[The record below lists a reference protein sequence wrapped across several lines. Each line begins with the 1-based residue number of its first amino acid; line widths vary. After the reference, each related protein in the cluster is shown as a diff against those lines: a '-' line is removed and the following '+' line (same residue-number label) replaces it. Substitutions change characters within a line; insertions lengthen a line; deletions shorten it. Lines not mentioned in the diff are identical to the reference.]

1 LIRGGGLGD
10 EAVNENKSKKV
21 LAVIK
26 VIEAVQNSCVLTK
39 EVT

>member
-1 LIRGGGLGD
+1 MKQLMRT
-10 EAVNENKSKKV
+10 NRKKV